1 MTSWAEDRRTA
12 GLELDYLRAE
22 AATVACPECEAPV
35 DEPCRNAKYGG
46 SLAKLPHHQ
55 RMEAAGC
62 LP

>member
-1 MTSWAEDRRTA
+1 MTQFAEDRRAA

-22 AATVACPECEAPV
+22 AATVACPECEAV
-35 DEPCRNAKYGG
+35 VGEQCRNVNDGG
-46 SLAKLPHHQ
+46 PLRHLPHRK